1 MLWIFGKPAQ
11 DLTVFSHEKI
21 ADGVV
26 RSAPGVKV
34 EFFGDAGQEA
44 QPL

>member
-1 MLWIFGKPAQ
+1 MTEFAQ
-11 DLTVFSHEKI
+11 VKI
-21 ADGVV
+21 VDGVV
-26 RSAPGVKV
+26 HAAPGVKV

>member
-1 MLWIFGKPAQ
+1 MTDFVQL
-11 DLTVFSHEKI
+11 KI

-26 RSAPGVKV
+26 HADTSVKV
-34 EFFGDAGQEA
+34 EFFGDAGQEV

>member
-1 MLWIFGKPAQ
+1 MTEFVQ
-11 DLTVFSHEKI
+11 VKI

-26 RSAPGVKV
+26 RASSGVKV
-34 EFFGDAGQEA
+34 EFFGDAGQEV